1 MINAS
6 PSALG
11 LLTGTLPTWHPA
23 PKETRSKRFFAIVQK
38 KKPKNIVFLFLRDGI
53 SKAAEYAKKK
63 GFTLRE
69 FFLNKKLTQ

>member
-1 MINAS
+1 MN
-6 PSALG
+6 PPVHWGCWLE
-11 LLTGTLPTWHPA
+11 LCPHGTQRLWKQG
-23 PKETRSKRFFAIVQK
+23 PKDFFAIVQK
-38 KKPKNIVFLFLRDGI
+38 KKPKNNVFLFLRDGI